1 MFRQPGDKGKHKSEL
16 RGGELQSN
24 REDQRRCAT
33 SEVHWV
39 LATEHGGK

>member
-1 MFRQPGDKGKHKSEL
+1 
-16 RGGELQSN
+16 LQSN